1 MNTTQTPAIDLTPIP
16 PTPHDSA
23 QLTAKIDRLPK
34 ATRDMIN
41 IMLDDGLPYRVIIDE
56 LAETGRGLTPQSLT
70 QWLKS
75 GYEDYLKNRE
85 KIGEARTQAEF
96 ASDLLRELG
105 DIDVSTIHR
114 ACLMLTAL
122 QILKAIEKYG
132 DEALRKMLHTKPA
145 SYLTLVNTLCNSI
158 QPAIDLESQ
167 RIASETTIKH

>member
-1 MNTTQTPAIDLTPIP
+1 MNTTQTPPIDPTST
-16 PTPHDSA
+16 PTPTQHSA
-23 QLTAKIDRLPK
+23 QLIAKIDRLPK

-41 IMLDDGLPYRVIIDE
+41 LMLDDGLPYRVIIDE

-85 KIGEARTQAEF
+85 KIDDAKTQAEF

-105 DIDVSTIHR
+105 DVDVTTVHR

-132 DEALRKMLHTKPA
+132 DEALRKML
-145 SYLTLVNTLCNSI
+145 
-158 QPAIDLESQ
+158 
-167 RIASETTIKH
+167 